1 MSMRRFHMQQRQ
13 MKLFAFA
20 IVIAVALALAAS
32 GCKGSRNVDRA
43 GTDSDSSTVLAP
55 ERQGSTRPWIQTRQ
69 ELTLFSAND
78 GQAHIRLDAEMRI
91 DKKSFT
97 PDSITVVHLG
107 PDHPP
112 LARTV
117 YGTAPNTILGAPY
130 QAITKDGHYAFV
142 ICHGLGLFG
151 PKEKNLLSVIDL
163 SLSDLAVVQ
172 KVNIPSPS
180 MVLAHPDGR
189 HIIVAYPAGF
199 KVFEMQ
205 GGRLVLAKDNQVGFI
220 PDSMDISTKGDRIV
234 ATVLNAPDGYSVGV
248 HVFSYQD
255 GVIEHQHEVQVP
267 KGFPPFNRPFAMR
280 FSPDGKRVLVPNG
293 DGMGTKGR
301 LDDILSVDMT
311 LDPPAVTEV
320 IPQVADGIESLA
332 FHPKGHMAVIACL
345 EDLPWLAASAYS
357 HLAVIDLTSQPA
369 RVLYDVNVE
378 PFPEGIEFT
387 PDGSQLFVQLTSA
400 NHIAVFDVDGFMLRR
415 SPFVIRVGH
424 GPSSMAIGPSFV
436 K

>member
-1 MSMRRFHMQQRQ
+1 MQQRH
-13 MKLFAFA
+13 MKLFGFA
-20 IVIAVALALAAS
+20 IVVSVALALAAS
-32 GCKGSRNVDRA
+32 GCKDGRNVDKA
-43 GTDSDSSTVLAP
+43 DTDSASATVLAP
-55 ERQGSTRPWIQTRQ
+55 EGQVPARPWIQTRQ

-91 DKKSFT
+91 DKKSFA
-97 PDSITVVHLG
+97 PDSITVVYLG

-117 YGTAPNTILGAPY
+117 YGTAPNTIIGAPY

-142 ICHGLGLFG
+142 ICHGLGLFA

-163 SLSDLAVVQ
+163 SSPDLVVVQ

-189 HIIVAYPAGF
+189 HVIVAYPAGF
-199 KVFEMQ
+199 EVFEMH
-205 GGRLVLAKDNQVGFI
+205 GGRLVLVKDNQVDLI
-220 PDSMDISTKGDRIV
+220 PDSMDISPKGDRIV
-234 ATVLNAPDGYSVGV
+234 ATVLNAPDGYSIGV

-255 GVIEHQHEVQVP
+255 GVIEHQHEVHVP
-267 KGFPPFNRPFAMR
+267 KGLTPFDKPFAMR

-293 DGMGTKGR
+293 GGMATKGR
-301 LDDILSVDMT
+301 LDDVLSVDMT

-332 FHPKGHMAVIACL
+332 FHPEGHMAVIACL
-345 EDLPWLAASAYS
+345 EDLPWSAASAYS

-378 PFPEGIEFT
+378 SFPEGIEFT

-400 NHIAVFDVDGFMLRR
+400 NHIAVFDVDGFMLKR

-424 GPSSMAIGPSFV
+424 GPSSMGIGPRFM

>member
-1 MSMRRFHMQQRQ
+1 MKPRQ
-13 MKLFAFA
+13 MKLFAF
-20 IVIAVALALAAS
+20 VIAVAVLLILAAS
-32 GCKGSRNVDRA
+32 GCRGNVKVNRA
-43 GTDSDSSTVLAP
+43 DTDSDSPGALAP
-55 ERQGSTRPWIQTRQ
+55 ERRDLGRPWIQTSQ

-78 GQAHIRLDAEMRI
+78 GQAHIRLDGEMNI

-112 LARTV
+112 LIKTV
-117 YGTAPNTILGAPY
+117 FGTAPNSILGAPY
-130 QAITKDGHYAFV
+130 QAITRDGHYAFV

-151 PKEKNLLSVIDL
+151 PKEKNILSVIDL
-163 SLSDLAVVQ
+163 SSPDLAVVQ
-172 KVNIPSPS
+172 KVGIPSPS
-180 MVLAHPDGR
+180 MVSVHPDGR
-189 HIIVAYPAGF
+189 HMIVAYPAGF
-199 KVFEMQ
+199 QVFEMQ
-205 GGRLVLAKDNQVGFI
+205 GGRLVLIKDNKVGLI
-220 PDSMDISTKGDRIV
+220 PDSMDISRKGDRIV
-234 ATVLNAPDGYSVGV
+234 ATVLNAPNGYSIGV

-255 GVIEHQHEVQVP
+255 GVIEHEQEVRVP
-267 KGFPPFNRPFAMR
+267 EGLPPFDRPFAMR

-293 DGMGTKGR
+293 DGMGSKGR
-301 LDDILSVDMT
+301 LDDVLSIDMT

-332 FHPKGHMAVIACL
+332 FHPNGHIAVIACL

-357 HLAVIDLTSQPA
+357 HLAVIDLTSRPA

-378 PFPEGIEFT
+378 AFPEGIEFT

-400 NHIAVFDVDGFMLRR
+400 NHIAVFDVDGFMLKR

-424 GPSSMAIGPSFV
+424 GPSSMAIGPRFV

>member
-1 MSMRRFHMQQRQ
+1 MQQRH
-13 MKLFAFA
+13 MKLFGFA
-20 IVIAVALALAAS
+20 IVVSVALALAAS
-32 GCKGSRNVDRA
+32 GCKDGRNVDKA
-43 GTDSDSSTVLAP
+43 DTDSASATVLAP
-55 ERQGSTRPWIQTRQ
+55 EGQVPARPWIQTRQ

-91 DKKSFT
+91 DKKSFA
-97 PDSITVVHLG
+97 PDSITVVYLG

-117 YGTAPNTILGAPY
+117 YGTAPNTIIGAPY

-142 ICHGLGLFG
+142 ICHGLGLFA

-163 SLSDLAVVQ
+163 SSPDLVVVQ

-189 HIIVAYPAGF
+189 HVIVAYPAGF
-199 KVFEMQ
+199 EVFEMH
-205 GGRLVLAKDNQVGFI
+205 GGRLVLVKDNQVDLI
-220 PDSMDISTKGDRIV
+220 PDSMDISPKGDRIV
-234 ATVLNAPDGYSVGV
+234 ATVLNAPDGYSIGV

-255 GVIEHQHEVQVP
+255 GVIKHQHEVHVP
-267 KGFPPFNRPFAMR
+267 KGLTPFDKPFAMR

-293 DGMGTKGR
+293 GGMATKGR
-301 LDDILSVDMT
+301 LDDVLSVDMT

-332 FHPKGHMAVIACL
+332 FHPEGHMAVIACL
-345 EDLPWLAASAYS
+345 EDLPWSAASAYS

-378 PFPEGIEFT
+378 SFPEGIEFT

-400 NHIAVFDVDGFMLRR
+400 NHIAVFDVDGFMLKR

-424 GPSSMAIGPSFV
+424 GPSSMGIGPRFM